1 MAALDS
7 NANVTG
13 PTPDNRP
20 APGFLPPFVLKHQ
33 TLLIC
38 LLLLLSVL
46 FTFLPV
52 VNNDFINYDDDI
64 YVTTNP
70 HVQNGLTWDSVK
82 WAFQSSEASNWHPL
96 TWLSHMLDC
105 QFYGLKPWGHH
116 LTSLLL
122 HTANTLLL
130 FLVLRRMTGAT
141 WRSFF
146 VAALFGLHPLRV
158 ESVAW
163 VAERKDVLSTA
174 FWLLTL
180 WTYSGFVTSARSGSP
195 RSKISYGLTL
205 LFFALGLMSKPMLVN
220 LPFVLLLLDYWPLQ
234 RFQAGRVAPLL
245 LEKIPFFALAA
256 IASVITFMVQKSG
269 GAVAQLPLL
278 VRVENALVSYS
289 RYLASLFHPV
299 NLSVFYPHPLQWR
312 TATVLISASLIT
324 GISLIV
330 LAQFRRRPFLPV
342 GWFWYLGTLVPVI
355 GLIQVGAQ
363 SMADRYTYVPMIG
376 ILVLLTWSV
385 HDLTKNWRPQALV
398 LSTVGAALVIVCIP
412 LTRRQIG
419 YWKNSSTLFQ
429 HALAV
434 TAHNHVAYVH
444 LGDYLFQQK
453 SVDQAIEMYHRSLQI
468 APDFIDAH
476 DDLGN
481 ALLAKGQLDEG
492 IAEFEKVLKINPAH
506 PRAHSNLGV
515 ALFRKGRLDD
525 AIAHLEQAVKSKPDF
540 ADARANLGDLLL
552 RKGRLDD
559 GILELQSAVKLN
571 RSDADAHYNL
581 AVALESKNRLDEAIN
596 EFTAVTRLRP
606 QDAGSY
612 NALGIALGKEGRLD
626 ESLAAFQ
633 QAVRLT
639 PDSAEA
645 HTNLGTV
652 LAATG
657 HRDEAILHFK
667 QALKLQPG
675 YPPAA
680 SQLRALTSPAN
691 P

>member
-1 MAALDS
+1 MATLDS

-13 PTPDNRP
+13 PAPDNRP
-20 APGFLPPFVLKHQ
+20 APVFLPSFVRSHQ
-33 TLLIC
+33 KLLIC
-38 LLLLLSVL
+38 LLLPLLVF

-52 VNNDFINYDDDI
+52 LDNDFINYDDDI

-105 QFYGLKPWGHH
+105 QLYGLKPWGHH

-141 WRSFF
+141 WRSFL

-180 WTYSGFVTSARSGSP
+180 WTYSGFVTSARSGNP
-195 RSKISYGLTL
+195 RSKFSYGLAL
-205 LFFALGLMSKPMLVN
+205 LFFALGLMSKPMLVT
-220 LPFVLLLLDYWPLQ
+220 LPFALLLLDYWPVQ
-234 RFQAGRVAPLL
+234 RFQPGRVVPLL

-256 IASVITFMVQKSG
+256 IASVITFMVQRSG

-278 VRVENALVSYS
+278 VRVENALVSYI
-289 RYLASLFHPV
+289 RYLAGLFYPV
-299 NLSVFYPHPLQWR
+299 DLSVFYPYPLHWR
-312 TATVLISASLIT
+312 TTIVLISASLIT

-355 GLIQVGAQ
+355 GLIQVGTQ
-363 SMADRYTYVPMIG
+363 SMADRYTYVPMVG
-376 ILVLLTWSV
+376 ILVLLTWSA
-385 HDLTKNWRPQALV
+385 HDLTKNWRPQALA
-398 LSTVGAALVIVCIP
+398 LSTIGAVLIIVCIP

-419 YWKNSSTLFQ
+419 FWKNSYTLFQ
-429 HALAV
+429 HALTV

-444 LGDYLFQQK
+444 LGDYFFQQK
-453 SVDQAIEMYHRSLQI
+453 SVDQAIEMYRRSLQI

-481 ALLAKGQLDEG
+481 ALLSKGLLDEG
-492 IAEFEKVLKINPAH
+492 IAEFEKVLSINPAH

-540 ADARANLGDLLL
+540 ADAHANLGDLLL

-559 GILELQSAVKLN
+559 GILELQSAVQLN
-571 RSDADAHYNL
+571 PSDADAHYNL
-581 AVALESKNRLDEAIN
+581 GVALESKNRLDEAIN

-606 QDAGSY
+606 QDSGSY
-612 NALGIALGKEGRLD
+612 NALGIALGKTGRLD

-645 HTNLGTV
+645 HNNLGTV

-667 QALKLQPG
+667 QALKLQPD
-675 YPPAA
+675 YPAAA